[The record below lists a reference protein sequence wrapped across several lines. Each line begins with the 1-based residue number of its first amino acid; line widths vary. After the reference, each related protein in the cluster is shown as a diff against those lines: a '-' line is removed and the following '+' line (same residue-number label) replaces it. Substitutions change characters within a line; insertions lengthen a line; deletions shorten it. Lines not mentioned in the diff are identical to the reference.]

1 MKKGKYF
8 CLGLFLCF
16 SWSAY
21 AQNSIPKRAYWH
33 LAGTISTGV
42 NVKMNFVKVNDSVYA
57 DCILSAN
64 GNKISPNSPESNK
77 PSDFCG
83 KVDAHGNFMIHP
95 FGQDFPVFRGQI
107 SGDGKVKGEFE
118 EGKSKEKYSFAL
130 NEMDEAGSVQFNVYS
145 LSKSVPLAKKA
156 KSPKG
161 DFSTVFLSPLESGDA
176 MISDSLRRLMIAA
189 FNNSAY
195 MGNDPDSVLNG
206 NFLIFQNE
214 YITSNE
220 DLYMQS
226 PDIPVLNWELLK
238 FMHLICNE
246 KYWLSYYVLNYA
258 FTGGAHGLETRE
270 YQTVDLKSGK
280 VISLDDILAEDKK
293 QELSGLLTAKLRLSN
308 NIPETQK
315 LSEAG
320 YFVDE
325 IQPNDNFY
333 VIPEGIGFFYNH
345 YDIAPYASGPTEI
358 FLNMEEIRKLLKPGI
373 LRF

>member
-95 FGQDFPVFRGQI
+95 FGQDFRVFRGQI